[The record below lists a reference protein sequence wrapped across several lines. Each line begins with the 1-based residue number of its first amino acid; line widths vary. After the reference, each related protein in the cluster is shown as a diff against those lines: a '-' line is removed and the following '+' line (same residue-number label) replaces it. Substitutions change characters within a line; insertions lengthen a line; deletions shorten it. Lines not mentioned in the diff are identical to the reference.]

1 MESFKFLMPGQVFF
15 GKDCIKENKSV
26 FGKCGKRAYVI
37 TYKLPGRHY
46 ALEDVQSVLEELGVD
61 YFVETEI
68 EENPCVET
76 IVRAA
81 KVGLEKGA
89 DFLIAIGGGAPIDAS
104 KAIGVM
110 MKNPDMEPYDLF
122 KNEELESLP
131 IIAIPTTAG
140 TGAEVAHWS
149 VITRFDTQTKQAIK
163 PWVFPRYAFL
173 DPTYLMSMPVRLTRA
188 TALDALGHCIESYV
202 STASNP
208 YSRGLCEIAFQ
219 AFAGTVDALRKGEF
233 SYEIRETQMFI
244 SMLGGMANNQT
255 GTCLPHGMSYALT
268 HNKHIPHGLACGLL
282 EGEYLRI
289 FKDKTKVNRIV
300 SLCGFGSVDEFADFI
315 SSILEVNVDVTYEEL
330 EQYARE
336 FAEQKHRFV
345 RHPEPAGYDE
355 VLQIYTRSLL
365 R

>member
-1 MESFKFLMPGQVFF
+1 MESFKFLMPTQVYF
-15 GKDCIKENKSV
+15 GKDCITQNREA

-37 TYKLPGRHY
+37 TYRLPGRHY
-46 ALEDVQSVLEELGVD
+46 ALEDVEAALKERGVS
-61 YFVETEI
+61 YFIETEI

-81 KVGLEKGA
+81 KKGLAEKA
-89 DFLIAIGGGAPIDAS
+89 DFLVAIGGGAPIDAS
-104 KAIGVM
+104 KAIGIM
-110 MKNPDMEPYDLF
+110 MNNPDMEPYDLF
-122 KNEELESLP
+122 SREDLTSLP
-131 IIAIPTTAG
+131 IIAVPTTAG

-163 PWVFPRYAFL
+163 PWVYPRYSFL
-173 DPTYLMSMPVRLTRA
+173 DPSYLMSMPVRLTRA

-202 STASNP
+202 STAGNP
-208 YSRGLCEIAFQ
+208 YSRGLCEVAFQ
-219 AFAGTVDALRKGEF
+219 TFSDTVDALHKGEF
-233 SYEIRETQMFI
+233 PYEIREKQMFI

-289 FKDKTKVNRIV
+289 FKDRSRVDRIIA
-300 SLCGFGSVDEFADFI
+300 LCGFRSVDEFADFI
-315 SSILEVNVDVTYEEL
+315 SSILEIDVEVSYEEL
-330 EQYARE
+330 VQYAKD